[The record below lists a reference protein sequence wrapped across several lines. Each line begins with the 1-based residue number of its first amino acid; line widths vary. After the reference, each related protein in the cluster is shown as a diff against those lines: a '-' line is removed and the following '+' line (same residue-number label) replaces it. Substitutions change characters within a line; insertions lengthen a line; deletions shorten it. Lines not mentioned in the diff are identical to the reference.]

1 MSEMGTFRL
10 VIVTAYGVEEAERIA
25 RKVVEKRLA
34 GCVNIIPKIRSIY
47 RWQGNVEEDR
57 EAMLLIKTDA
67 KHLPKLK
74 KRIKKM
80 HSYDVPEILVF
91 DIDDGDEDYLKW
103 LKSSFFA

>member
-1 MSEMGTFRL
+1 MNTFKML
-10 VIVTAYGVEEAERIA
+10 LVTASGVEEAERIA

-47 RWQGNVEEDR
+47 RWQGKVQEDR

-67 KHLPKLK
+67 KHLKKLK
-74 KRIKKM
+74 KRIKKI

-91 DIDDGDEDYLKW
+91 TIDEGDDDYLKW
-103 LKSSFFA
+103 LKSSLFA